1 MATTINEESKIVLI
15 DGTEITVRPLKISLL
30 RDFMKKFEGI
40 QMPGGVTLNGKEIYD
55 EAVEEIN
62 KIEEDMFNFNSLP
75 SEIFTG

>member
-1 MATTINEESKIVLI
+1 
-15 DGTEITVRPLKISLL
+15 
-30 RDFMKKFEGI
+30 MKKFGGI